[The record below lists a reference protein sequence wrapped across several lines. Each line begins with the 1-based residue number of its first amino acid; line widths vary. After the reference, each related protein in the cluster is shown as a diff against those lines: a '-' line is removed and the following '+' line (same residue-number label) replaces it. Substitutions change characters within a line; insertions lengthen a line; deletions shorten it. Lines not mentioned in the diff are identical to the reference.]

1 MPLYDFRGKNCGLE
15 FEVSRPLARATDPA
29 FCPMDGSE
37 SDRVFTMPGT
47 FIRNNPGD
55 QPIPKPPSAPQGGSG
70 WSHFGHSHAP
80 GAGGHS
86 HGPSGEP

>member
-1 MPLYDFRGKNCGLE
+1 MPLYDFRCKNCGLE

-29 FCPMDGSE
+29 FCPMDSSE
-37 SDRVFTMPGT
+37 ADRVFTMPGT

-55 QPIPKPPSAPQGGSG
+55 SVPKPPTTPQGGG
-70 WSHFGHSHAP
+70 WSHFGHSHGA

-86 HGPSGEP
+86 HGAGGAP